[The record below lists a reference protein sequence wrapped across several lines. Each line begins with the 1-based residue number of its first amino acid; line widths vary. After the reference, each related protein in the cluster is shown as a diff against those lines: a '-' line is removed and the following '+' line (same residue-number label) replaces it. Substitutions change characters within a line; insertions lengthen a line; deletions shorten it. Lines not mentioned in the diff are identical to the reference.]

1 MFITQDWGV
10 RITTSSEK
18 RVLGEDGG
26 GGWFNCDLMDY
37 WMERL
42 MHRSETENK
51 GKVVFFSTHLL
62 TQLRDAGDNDA
73 EFMRV

>member
-10 RITTSSEK
+10 QISTFSVK
-18 RVLGEDGG
+18 RVYGEDAS